1 MERKNI
7 ISMSHYS
14 ITVYRSSK
22 NVQKEPKLLATQFK
36 IIHDI
41 TNCAVNLCKWN
52 VIDSERCEY
61 CNVQNSMI
69 HSFVECPATR
79 QGIKDVFEI
88 IDPYNK
94 KSIEEI
100 TTLDFIFGVQNSA
113 LNLIILI
120 LKKYIIHIRSF
131 KQAFIPNVVV
141 KQILQRVRI
150 DEKTLRIETF
160 LSKWQDFNIVMQLS
174 RALYPIDG

>member
-1 MERKNI
+1 
-7 ISMSHYS
+7 
-14 ITVYRSSK
+14 
-22 NVQKEPKLLATQFK
+22 
-36 IIHDI
+36 
-41 TNCAVNLCKWN
+41 
-52 VIDSERCEY
+52 
-61 CNVQNSMI
+61 MI
-69 HSFVECPATR
+69 YSFVECPATR

-88 IDPYNK
+88 IVPYNE

-120 LKKYIIHIRSF
+120 LKKYIIYIRSF

-150 DEKTLRIETF
+150 DGKTLRTEAF
-160 LSKWQDFNIVMQLS
+160 LSKLQDFNILMQLS
-174 RALYPIDG
+174 IALYPLDG